1 MWRVIIFNGYS
12 LRNNIGAILFGWCAL
27 FREFC
32 MQKKNYPLY
41 ETTKFENF
49 RVMIENV
56 AEKYPDRVAFA
67 YKEDPSKTESRRTY
81 REVRDHVC
89 EIGTELICRG
99 WRDRTVALIGEASY
113 EWICSYFALMAIG
126 AIVIPIDRDMPA
138 RDIADIMNTT
148 EVYAVHYSSAIEE
161 KISSIR
167 EKVPTLMHLI
177 CLGTPLID
185 DAVPVSLI
193 AIEGAKRRAGGDN
206 AYYDYTIDVDRM
218 ATIVFTS
225 GTTGQGK
232 GVMLS
237 QRNIVLDMTNGMYLF
252 AISPKT
258 INFLPPHHTFCSTV
272 IFVGHF
278 SQGSTVYLSS
288 GLRYIASEIRE
299 QQPTHLVL
307 VPLFLEKLN
316 ARIWQTAEKQGKAR
330 MLRRMMKLSN
340 ALRHIGIDLRRTLFK
355 SVHAS
360 FGGKLEMV
368 ICGGAALNQSVIDTF
383 DAIGITILNGY
394 GITECAP
401 LVSCNRNRLQKDGS
415 VGIPIIDEEVR
426 IDNPDMNGEGE
437 ICVKGPN
444 VMLGYY
450 KDPEATAKALDADGY
465 FHTGDYG
472 RIDSE
477 RWLFITGRLKNLIIL
492 SNGKNV
498 YPEEIETEICRL
510 DTVEE
515 VIVYAGESRSNKKRE
530 VIVAEICPNKEA
542 IEKHGIADVQR
553 YFEDQ
558 IKRINK
564 ENVSYKAV
572 NMVRIR
578 EEEFPKNTSKK
589 IVRFRIDK
597 SID

>member
-1 MWRVIIFNGYS
+1 MH
-12 LRNNIGAILFGWCAL
+12 
-27 FREFC
+27 
-32 MQKKNYPLY
+32 KKNYPLY

-56 AEKYPDRVAFA
+56 AERYPDRVAFT
-67 YKEDPSKTESRRTY
+67 YKEDPSKPPCNRTFS
-81 REVRDHVC
+81 EVRDHVR
-89 EIGTELICRG
+89 EIGTELIRRG
-99 WRDRTVALIGEASY
+99 WRDRHVVLTGEASY

-126 AIVIPIDRDMPA
+126 AVVIPVDKDMPA

-148 EVYAVHYSSAIEE
+148 EAFAVHYSSTVEE

-167 EKVPTLMHLI
+167 SSVPALQNFI
-177 CLGTPLID
+177 CLDTPRIE

-193 AIEGAKRRAGGDN
+193 AAEGSQLRAGGDN
-206 AYYDYTIDVDRM
+206 AYYDYTIDADRL

-288 GLRYIASEIRE
+288 GLRYIAAEIKE

-307 VPLFLEKLN
+307 VPLFLEKLYGK
-316 ARIWQTAEKQGKAR
+316 IWSSAEKQGKAH
-330 MLRRMMKLSN
+330 MLRRMMKVSN
-340 ALRHIGIDLRRTLFK
+340 MLRHIGIDLRRTLFK
-355 SVHAS
+355 SVLSS
-360 FGGKLEMV
+360 FGGRLEMV

-401 LVSCNRNRLQKDGS
+401 LVSCNRNRLQKNGS
-415 VGIPIIDEEVR
+415 VGIPILHEDVR
-426 IDNPDMNGEGE
+426 IDHPDPNGEGE

-450 KDPEATAKALDADGY
+450 KDPEATARAIDSEGY

-477 RWLFITGRLKNLIIL
+477 GWIFITGRLKNLIIL

-498 YPEEIETEICRL
+498 YPEEIETEICNL

-515 VIVYAGESRSNKKRE
+515 AIVYAGESRSNKKRE
-530 VIVAEICPNKEA
+530 VIVAQIYPNKEA
-542 IEKHGIADVQR
+542 IEKHGITDVEQ

-558 IKRINK
+558 IKRINR
-564 ENVSYKAV
+564 ENVPYKAV

-597 SID
+597 SIE